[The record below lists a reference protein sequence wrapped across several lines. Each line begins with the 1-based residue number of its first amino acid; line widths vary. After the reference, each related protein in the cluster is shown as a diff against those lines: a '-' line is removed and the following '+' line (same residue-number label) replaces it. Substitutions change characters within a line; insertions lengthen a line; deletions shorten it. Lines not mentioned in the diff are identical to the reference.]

1 MNVLQISIDSLRK
14 DFLSTY
20 REIPDIVDYEVS
32 TENLHRFA
40 ERAAVFESNYA
51 GSLPCMPARREWL
64 AGVQEFLWRSWGP
77 IEPFDKTLPRL
88 ARQSGIMTSL
98 VTDHYHY
105 FQHGA
110 HGYFED
116 FNTFDF
122 IRGHEYD
129 AWQTAPKKPDET
141 FLDQI
146 NANNPNSQH
155 FLNRATYARN
165 VEDFDDDTDFFAAR
179 VFSKAVERIKDASK
193 WDQWYMYID
202 SFDVHEPFHCP
213 EPYASMY
220 TNEDPTNADLP
231 VWPYYGRIN
240 EGQSKLSDRELDFVQ
255 SQFAGKVTMVD
266 EQFGRILDRLDKEE
280 LWDETMVI
288 VTSDHGYFLGDHG
301 WIGKNDPP
309 VYDILANT
317 PLMIWH
323 PDSPRMGDRI
333 NEVTSAVD
341 LYATVLE
348 ALGTDVPAE
357 THSRSL
363 LPLLMND
370 TNDHR
375 DWALYGYWGA
385 TINITDG
392 QYTYH
397 HPNAGKEPPRNHSTM
412 MVNPYSWFVPPKV
425 QQDAT
430 TGEFL
435 PYTDAPVWRYV
446 PSNQSGPEEH
456 LKVSVQH
463 DHQLLYD
470 KETDRRQC
478 TNLAETQPEKL
489 EEMKD
494 LLIEAMEALNAPP
507 AEFDRLGIDPSQSH
521 L

>member
-1 MNVLQISIDSLRK
+1 MNVLLVSIDSLRK

-20 REIPDIVDYEVS
+20 RETPAVVDYEVDTAS
-32 TENLHRFA
+32 LDRFA
-40 ERAAVFESNYA
+40 ERAAVFDSHYA

-64 AGVQEFLWRSWGP
+64 AGIQEFLWRSWGP
-77 IEPFDKTLPRL
+77 IEPFDETIPRL
-88 ARQSGIMTSL
+88 ARQNGIVAQL

-116 FNTFDF
+116 FSGFDF
-122 IRGHEYD
+122 VRGHEYD
-129 AWQTAPKKPDET
+129 AWQTSPKNPDEA

-146 NANNPNSQH
+146 DATSPLSQQ
-155 FLNRATYARN
+155 FLNRAAYARN
-165 VEDFDDDTDFFAAR
+165 VEAFEDDADFFAPK
-179 VFSKAVERIKDASK
+179 VFSKATERIDNANE
-193 WDQWYMYID
+193 WEQWFTYVD

-220 TNEDPTNADLP
+220 TDEEPTDLDLTC
-231 VWPYYGRIN
+231 WPYYGRID
-240 EGQSKLSDRELDFVQ
+240 EGQSALDERELAFVR
-255 SQFAGKVTMVD
+255 SQFAGKVTLVD
-266 EQFGRILDRLDKEE
+266 QQFGRVLDALDEKD
-280 LWDETMVI
+280 LWGNTMVV

-309 VYDILANT
+309 VYDVLANT

-323 PDSPRMGDRI
+323 PDSQRMGDRI
-333 NEVTSAVD
+333 DTVTAAVD

-348 ALGTDVPAE
+348 ALGIDTPTE

-370 TNDHR
+370 TDAHR

-385 TINITDG
+385 TVNVTDG

-397 HPNAGKEPPRNHSTM
+397 HPNAGDEPPRNHSTM
-412 MVNPYSWFVPPKV
+412 MVNPYSWFIPPKV
-425 QQDAT
+425 QKNAESGD
-430 TGEFL
+430 FL
-435 PYTDAPVWRYV
+435 PYTDAPVWRYT

-463 DHQLLYD
+463 DDELLYD
-470 KETDRRQC
+470 TEADPRQNE
-478 TNLAETQPEKL
+478 NLTESHPDKRN
-489 EEMKD
+489 EMRS
-494 LLIEAMEALNAPP
+494 LLVEAMESLEAPST
-507 AEFDRLGIDPSQSH
+507 EFSRLGIEPQ
-521 L
+521 